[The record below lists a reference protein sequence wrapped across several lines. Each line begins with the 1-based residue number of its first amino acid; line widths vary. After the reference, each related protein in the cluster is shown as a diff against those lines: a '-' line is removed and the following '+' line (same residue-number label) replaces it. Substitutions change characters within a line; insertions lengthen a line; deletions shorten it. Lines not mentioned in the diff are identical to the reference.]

1 MTKRVHPQQRIA
13 DDVANILRPG
23 QISSK
28 MLADAKLLT
37 PERYPRA
44 HVGQIRKKFKC
55 LAFLE
60 SFRGLGSPLQWF
72 LSIPTAEFCFSIFF
86 FESKQK
92 RTIRSF

>member
-1 MTKRVHPQQRIA
+1 MTRRAHPQQRIA
-13 DDVANILRPG
+13 DDVANILGQG

-28 MLADAKLLT
+28 MLAGTKLLKA
-37 PERYPRA
+37 ERYPRA
-44 HVGQIRKKFKC
+44 HVGPIRKKFKC

-72 LSIPTAEFCFSIFF
+72 LSILTAGFCFNIFF
-86 FESKQK
+86 SESKQK